1 MGIYI
6 HREAS
11 FRRCLETLARGDK
24 IASLAASRAEE
35 IIEKLASGDYQTI
48 EIVSRRTK
56 HGELRINGCRKYN
69 LGAGYRLVC
78 VKQEGYL
85 AATYVGSHDDCNR
98 WIENNRGFELE
109 QPSLGDSLLV
119 SENCELSRHHDSENE
134 EHEPDYDDI
143 LMAKIDQKIL
153 RQVFCGLCGSHKIDG
168 NCS

>member
-11 FRRCLETLARGDK
+11 FRRSLETLARGDK
-24 IASLAASRAEE
+24 TASMAASRAEE
-35 IIEKLASGDYQTI
+35 VIEKLASGDYQAI

-56 HGELRINGCRKYN
+56 HGELRISGCRKYN

-85 AATYVGSHDDCNR
+85 VATYVGSHDDCNR

-109 QPSLGDSLLV
+109 LPSLSDSLLV
-119 SENCELSRHHDSENE
+119 SENCESNRRRDSENE

-153 RQVFCGLCGSHKIDG
+153 RQVFCGLCGG
-168 NCS
+168 A